1 VVLIPQEAGLS
12 TAEVYAETDRLGLG
26 RERAALEAIEESL
39 REAAGAGASP
49 LEYAHLL
56 NNDLEPA
63 ALSLRP
69 EIGDSL
75 AALREAGA
83 AHALI
88 TGSGP
93 TAFGLFADS
102 GPAQAA
108 AEAIGPPAIAS
119 SPGAP

>member
-1 VVLIPQEAGLS
+1 MLMTPGDVG
-12 TAEVYAETDRLGLG
+12 LGLG
-26 RERAALEAIEESL
+26 RDEPALEAMTERL
-39 REAAGAGASP
+39 REAAGTGASP

-56 NNDLEPA
+56 INDLEPA

-108 AEAIGPPAIAS
+108 AAAIGPPAIAS
-119 SPGAP
+119 SPAAP